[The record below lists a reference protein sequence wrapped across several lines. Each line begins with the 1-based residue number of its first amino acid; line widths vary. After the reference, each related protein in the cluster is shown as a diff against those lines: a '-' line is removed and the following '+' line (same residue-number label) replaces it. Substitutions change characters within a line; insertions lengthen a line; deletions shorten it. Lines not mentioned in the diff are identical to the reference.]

1 MMGTDGG
8 PRGSAAEGQVGSLW
22 RTGGRASVWLVG
34 QDEQGGGAGLALT
47 LDSDCPHEAGPSRGQ
62 PGGHRTGSHDWQR
75 ESWTPTLRTGARPQ
89 TQKRLFTGI
98 QLL

>member
-1 MMGTDGG
+1 MGSDGG

-47 LDSDCPHEAGPSRGQ
+47 LESPSELYWKLRESRGVIC
-62 PGGHRTGSHDWQR
+62 S
-75 ESWTPTLRTGARPQ
+75 
-89 TQKRLFTGI
+89 LFDI
-98 QLL
+98 FVA